1 MASGWP
7 MTPPESREKRA
18 QLVPNSNSM
27 GMPVTTPKTK
37 LMAKMRPQKR
47 AARSHVS
54 LPVLQGHGLEH
65 HDQQGQAHGELRK
78 QIMEGDGEGEMQPVD
93 DLSGHAKASC

>member
-1 MASGWP
+1 MASGCP
-7 MTPPESREKRA
+7 ITPPESREKRA

-47 AARSHVS
+47 AARSQSSSPVRSATVLSTTISRPSPMVS
-54 LPVLQGHGLEH
+54 CGN
-65 HDQQGQAHGELRK
+65 R
-78 QIMEGDGEGEMQPVD
+78 
-93 DLSGHAKASC
+93 

>member
-1 MASGWP
+1 MHPLGEALFAIEKEAEEGRLEKEAEDASMARGWP
-7 MTPPESREKRA
+7 MTPPEMREKRA

-47 AARSHVS
+47 AARSHCS
-54 LPVLQGHGLEH
+54 PPVLR
-65 HDQQGQAHGELRK
+65 AMVLR
-78 QIMEGDGEGEMQPVD
+78 ITISSRGPW
-93 DLSGHAKASC
+93 

>member
-7 MTPPESREKRA
+7 ITPPESRENRA

-47 AARSHVS
+47 AARSHCS
-54 LPVLQGHGLEH
+54 LPVLS
-65 HDQQGQAHGELRK
+65 AT
-78 QIMEGDGEGEMQPVD
+78 V
-93 DLSGHAKASC
+93 LSTTISSARPMVSCGKR

>member
-7 MTPPESREKRA
+7 MTPPESRENRA

-47 AARSHVS
+47 AARSHCS
-54 LPVLQGHGLEH
+54 LPVLS
-65 HDQQGQAHGELRK
+65 AT
-78 QIMEGDGEGEMQPVD
+78 
-93 DLSGHAKASC
+93 DLSTTISRPGPW